1 MVNKANTSQNTS
13 INKSAGAGGGGSISG
28 GGAGGSSAGGG
39 KKRKVK
45 RLSNQNAYYLSAF
58 ISNPCEQLFGPSLA
72 YSIDLNTSAD
82 QKDKSSLTN
91 NDSNL
96 DDLETSAKSET
107 EIQTATTVPVPP
119 TTTSTEI
126 ARQTH
131 VHIDEEHRPVSV
143 VDPPPSN
150 QNKNAEP
157 VVAPAA
163 AAAQQQLH
171 ENSFE
176 YIPAPRWNKSQ
187 NSILEELFKKSRY
200 PKSAELKQTAQR
212 LHVMDTDVEEW
223 FRKRRGRDRKTRR
236 KNEALKCLIDNYL
249 DK

>member
-13 INKSAGAGGGGSISG
+13 INKSGGALASGAGAGGST
-28 GGAGGSSAGGG
+28 GAGA

-91 NDSNL
+91 DSNL

-107 EIQTATTVPVPP
+107 ETQATLVPP
-119 TTTSTEI
+119 VTTSTEV
-126 ARQTH
+126 APTP
-131 VHIDEEHRPVSV
+131 VHETDRPVSV
-143 VDPPPSN
+143 EPLNAELTAPPP
-150 QNKNAEP
+150 
-157 VVAPAA
+157 
-163 AAAQQQLH
+163 AQQH

-176 YIPAPRWNKSQ
+176 YIPAPRWNKAQ

-212 LHVMDTDVEEW
+212 LHVMDTDVEVSPSSL
-223 FRKRRGRDRKTRR
+223 FPVGPLQSQYPTSPSFKRSGSGSVEAVIERRAAKTRR
-236 KNEALKCLIDNYL
+236 SRT
-249 DK
+249 